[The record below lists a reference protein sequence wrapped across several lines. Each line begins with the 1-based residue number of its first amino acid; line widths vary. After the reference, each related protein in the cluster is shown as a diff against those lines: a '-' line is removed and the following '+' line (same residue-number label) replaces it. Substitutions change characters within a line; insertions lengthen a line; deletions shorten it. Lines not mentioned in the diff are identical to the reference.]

1 MCKLISS
8 STHFLKWV
16 TRFCIFQIGYKA
28 TLLFGKRL
36 QGLLDKCMVHATDMI
51 FLKEGLG
58 WIVAFIVL
66 SDCAFQIFK
75 YLPVTKNTC
84 KQL

>member
-1 MCKLISS
+1 MGNTIL
-8 STHFLKWV
+8 HFPNWV
-16 TRFCIFQIGYKA
+16 QSNSFVWYR
-28 TLLFGKRL
+28 KRL
-36 QGLLDKCMVHATDMI
+36 PGLLDKCMVHATDMI

-58 WIVAFIVL
+58 WIVAFSIVL

-75 YLPVTKNTC
+75 YLPVTKNTF